1 MPFAKS
7 FACRTAAL
15 AGPVLLAGCM
25 GTGASA
31 ARPADAVTPPAEQ
44 TCHADPVQRF
54 VGQRFDEAALR
65 KASGAGE
72 VRVVH
77 PGEAISMLF
86 MNGRLT
92 VYLDE
97 KGTITA
103 LSCS

>member
-1 MPFAKS
+1 
-7 FACRTAAL
+7 
-15 AGPVLLAGCM
+15 M

-31 ARPADAVTPPAEQ
+31 ARPSDAMNPPAEQ
-44 TCHADPVQRF
+44 TCHADPAQRF
-54 VGQRFDEAALR
+54 VGRKFDEAALR

-92 VYLDE
+92 VYVDD
-97 KGTITA
+97 KGAVTA